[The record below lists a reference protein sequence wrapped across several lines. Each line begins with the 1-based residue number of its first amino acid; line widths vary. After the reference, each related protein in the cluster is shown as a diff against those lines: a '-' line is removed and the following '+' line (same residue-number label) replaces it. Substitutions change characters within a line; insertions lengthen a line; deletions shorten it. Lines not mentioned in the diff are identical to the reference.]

1 MSLPTWSSHLPP
13 KLPFMDSNLDQ
24 TTLDSSLEANISHA
38 GIVDSASAL
47 MLSAPSNV
55 KSLNDGSAKAP
66 TNLLHAASASHKTQG
81 MPRSSSISRAYFAT
95 LAKWSSH
102 SSKLGVVSSKFS
114 ENSATTMS
122 KALSSR
128 NLRLRKRPGLPD
140 FTPPHCERK
149 VFDDGYV

>member
-1 MSLPTWSSHLPP
+1 MPLQTSSSHLSP

-24 TTLDSSLEANISHA
+24 ITLDSSLEVNISHA
-38 GIVDSASAL
+38 GFVDSASAL
-47 MLSAPSNV
+47 MFSATPSNV
-55 KSLNDGSAKAP
+55 KSRNDGSAKTP
-66 TNLLHAASASHKTQG
+66 RTNLLHAASASQKTQG

-95 LAKWSSH
+95 LSKWSSH
-102 SSKLGVVSSKFS
+102 SSKLGTASSKFT
-114 ENSATTMS
+114 ENSAITMS

-128 NLRLRKRPGLPD
+128 NRKRPGLPD